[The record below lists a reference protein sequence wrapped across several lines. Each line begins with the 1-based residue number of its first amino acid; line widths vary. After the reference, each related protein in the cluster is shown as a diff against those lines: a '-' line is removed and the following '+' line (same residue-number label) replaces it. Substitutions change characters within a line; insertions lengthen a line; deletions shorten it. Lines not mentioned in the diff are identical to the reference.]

1 MKPTRQT
8 VGCIIIHACDMPPR
22 PQQPLPSGTE
32 SQDAISLAI
41 ATATVVEIPRDV
53 LYMYIAVPVIPERPD
68 TVTVCQLLGLDP
80 NPIVAVDVARA
91 IVRADVV
98 RQCDRHCPSVAAW
111 GACAN
116 GATGL
121 KLYGRCQLLGSA
133 NRRLK
138 ALCWSLRWFGLRTI
152 WYRWCTTNATSVVG
166 MFILAWHDK
175 RLAYLSR
182 SCRKKSRPVMATR
195 DLSIAAT
202 VVQSVH
208 RTAEN
213 PKRTRRAGTAG
224 PAGQATR
231 RCAVNTGN
239 TQHQHPLPMA
249 TTRLSPLRAEE
260 HPGVGTP
267 NLTENAVEGQD

>member
-138 ALCWSLRWFGLRTI
+138 AAVL
-152 WYRWCTTNATSVVG
+152 V
-166 MFILAWHDK
+166 LALVW
-175 RLAYLSR
+175 LAYHLV
-182 SCRKKSRPVMATR
+182 PV
-195 DLSIAAT
+195 
-202 VVQSVH
+202 VH
-208 RTAEN
+208 DDRN
-213 PKRTRRAGTAG
+213 QRRGD
-224 PAGQATR
+224 
-231 RCAVNTGN
+231 VY
-239 TQHQHPLPMA
+239 
-249 TTRLSPLRAEE
+249 
-260 HPGVGTP
+260 PG
-267 NLTENAVEGQD
+267 LA